1 MRQTKLFIAVAAILL
16 LAACTKG
23 NKVVEFPLVGAT
35 NTTKLVFEK
44 VELTD
49 TATVLSVRAHH
60 YPNYWIKMSTA
71 PHLVVQ
77 DKEYKLIGCKDF
89 EIITVR

>member
-1 MRQTKLFIAVAAILL
+1 MRQTKLFMALAAILL

-23 NKVVEFPLVGAT
+23 YKVVEFPLVGAI

-49 TATVLSVRAHH
+49 TATVLSVRAFN
-60 YPNYWIKMSTA
+60 YPNYCIRISTS
-71 PHLVVQ
+71 PYLVAQ
-77 DKEYKLIGCKDF
+77 NK
-89 EIITVR
+89 

>member
-1 MRQTKLFIAVAAILL
+1 MIS
-16 LAACTKG
+16 
-23 NKVVEFPLVGAT
+23 
-35 NTTKLVFEK
+35 FEK

-77 DKEYKLIGCKDF
+77 DKEYKLLECKDF
-89 EIITVR
+89 ELGKEVFMPEDGDSCFTLLFEPLPEDCEKFDFI